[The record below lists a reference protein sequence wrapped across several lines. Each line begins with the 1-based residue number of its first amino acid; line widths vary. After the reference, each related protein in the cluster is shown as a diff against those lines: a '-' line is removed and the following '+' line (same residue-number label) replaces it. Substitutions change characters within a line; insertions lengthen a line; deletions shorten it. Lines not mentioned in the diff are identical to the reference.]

1 MPLVLKAYIAPHRHL
16 VDFKSECL
24 IAVSGLFAAV
34 IFSVKGD
41 VDHIEFLV
49 QKNLRI

>member
-1 MPLVLKAYIAPHRHL
+1 MPLVLKAYIAPQWHL
-16 VDFKSECL
+16 VDSKSECL

-34 IFSVKGD
+34 MFSGKGN
-41 VDHIEFLV
+41 VEQIEFLV